1 MTRFRQRFL
10 SANLQTPTEHPQQ
23 DCMFILKCGN
33 CQQQVNVS
41 PEFAG
46 SVINCPVCGKGLSVP
61 AKALESASPQPAG
74 SSDWAGAAAAAA
86 AMPGTGQAAPSAGT
100 ASTMNFSPAW
110 NDVTGAAAGAR
121 DQFRATMNPPPGQNF
136 GMVAP
141 GTPPACS
148 RLVYIVLA
156 IFLGW
161 LGIHNFVAGL
171 TGRGWTQLIISI
183 AGIVLAPCT
192 FGISTL
198 AVFATFVWSIIDIV
212 TIKTDARGIAMN

>member
-1 MTRFRQRFL
+1 
-10 SANLQTPTEHPQQ
+10 
-23 DCMFILKCGN
+23 MFILKCGN

-41 PEFAG
+41 PDFAG
-46 SVINCPVCGKGLSVP
+46 SVVNCPVCGKGLSVP
-61 AKALESASPQPAG
+61 AKASEPSQPAQANG
-74 SSDWAGAAAAAA
+74 ASEWAGAAAAAA
-86 AMPGTGQAAPSAGT
+86 AMPGAGQSASSVSG
-100 ASTMNFSPAW
+100 ASSMNFSPAW

-183 AGIVLAPCT
+183 VGIVLGFCT
-192 FGISTL
+192 FGVTTVIAIL
-198 AVFATFVWSIIDIV
+198 ITFVWSLIDIV
-212 TIKTDARGIAMN
+212 TIKSDARGIAMN

>member
-1 MTRFRQRFL
+1 
-10 SANLQTPTEHPQQ
+10 
-23 DCMFILKCGN
+23 MFILKCGN

-61 AKALESASPQPAG
+61 AKTPETAPPQPAG
-74 SSDWAGAAAAAA
+74 PSDWAGAAAAAA
-86 AMPGTGQAAPSAGT
+86 AMPGTSPGASPTSN

-183 AGIVLAPCT
+183 VGILLAPCT

-198 AVFATFVWSIIDIV
+198 AVVATVVWSIIDIV
-212 TIKTDARGIAMN
+212 TIKTDARGITMN

>member
-1 MTRFRQRFL
+1 
-10 SANLQTPTEHPQQ
+10 
-23 DCMFILKCGN
+23 MFILKCGN
-33 CQQQVNVS
+33 CQQQVKIS

-46 SVINCPVCGKGLSVP
+46 SIVNCPICGKGLSVP
-61 AKALESASPQPAG
+61 ATGPKAAQPAG
-74 SSDWAGAAAAAA
+74 SSDWALAAAAAA
-86 AMPGTGQAAPSAGT
+86 AIPGASSGSGTGTSN
-100 ASTMNFSPAW
+100 MNFSPAW

-121 DQFRATMNPPPGQNF
+121 DQFRSTMNPPPGQNF

-156 IFLGW
+156 IFLGT

-171 TGRGWTQLIISI
+171 TGRGWTQLIITI
-183 AGIVLAPCT
+183 ASVILLPCT
-192 FGISTL
+192 FGISVL
-198 AVFATFVWSIIDIV
+198 GVFATFVWSIIDIV